1 MAGEE
6 TTRSPVSN
14 SHSLVPTFLVYRLV
28 CGSGPPGK
36 TGLAGDGV
44 DGQGLLVLILGDG
57 SSSSFSIAPTIFV
70 GSLLS
75 LRKKNQP
82 PAAASPPRTNNPAI
96 IAITR
101 GALLFDWD
109 ADGADKEGP
118 AEAVG
123 ETAFE
128 DGAAGSGCAA
138 MTSESGVQS
147 LNPS

>member
-1 MAGEE
+1 MRGFW
-6 TTRSPVSN
+6 VSG
-14 SHSLVPTFLVYRLV
+14 LV
-28 CGSGPPGK
+28 CGSGGPPGK

-44 DGQGLLVLILGDG
+44 DGAGKVMPVLGDG
-57 SSSSFSIAPTIFV
+57 SSSSFSIVSTIFV
-70 GSLLS
+70 GSSLS

-82 PAAASPPRTNNPAI
+82 PAAASPPRTVSTAI
-96 IAITR
+96 IAITT
-101 GALLFDWD
+101 GTLLFGWD

-118 AEAVG
+118 AEAVW

-128 DGAAGSGCAA
+128 DGVAGSGCAA